1 MKNHII
7 AEISGLKCDTPTC
20 DYTDESVK
28 LEECEASIDK
38 PCPKCG
44 ASLLTPE
51 DFAKVK
57 FIMGFMNLINE
68 AQNDDVSP
76 ETDEMARLTVELN
89 GTDDV
94 KMTIEPVEPETEG

>member
-20 DYTDESVK
+20 DYTDESIK
-28 LEECEASIDK
+28 LDEYEAHVDT

-44 ASLLTPE
+44 ASLLTPG

-57 FIMGFMNLINE
+57 FIMGFMNAINKTK
-68 AQNDDVSP
+68 NDDISP
-76 ETDEMARLTVELN
+76 EAEKMARLTVELN
-89 GTDDV
+89 GTDDI
-94 KMTIEPVEPETEG
+94 KMTIEPVKPKTEG